1 MDKDNRINNYEYLD
15 NGLLEKVNTDNGEK
29 VVFTYDTRNRIS
41 TITDC
46 VTSDANILRKYTLEY
61 SYMSTSVTN
70 YFNVKKVYS
79 FNGEGE
85 LVGQYELSNNEK
97 LVIDLVV
104 EFFVCIVEKM
114 EQIKLKSIFQKWLK
128 NMK

>member
-1 MDKDNRINNYEYLD
+1 MMRVE
-15 NGLLEKVNTDNGEK
+15 
-29 VVFTYDTRNRIS
+29 F
-41 TITDC
+41 
-46 VTSDANILRKYTLEY
+46 
-61 SYMSTSVTN
+61 
-70 YFNVKKVYS
+70 FN
-79 FNGEGE
+79 
-85 LVGQYELSNNEK
+85 ELSNNEK

>member
-1 MDKDNRINNYEYLD
+1 MRDSGNPLFGLFVIAIFLTLYLTGTLDKYNVSIGTIIKEVEKFSTRTGEYIQDFFKEKTEKPYKQNIADVIKRNSELADQIN
-15 NGLLEKVNTDNGEK
+15 
-29 VVFTYDTRNRIS
+29 
-41 TITDC
+41 
-46 VTSDANILRKYTLEY
+46 Y
-61 SYMSTSVTN
+61 SEIRSSN
-70 YFNVKKVYS
+70 
-79 FNGEGE
+79 
-85 LVGQYELSNNEK
+85 LSNNEK